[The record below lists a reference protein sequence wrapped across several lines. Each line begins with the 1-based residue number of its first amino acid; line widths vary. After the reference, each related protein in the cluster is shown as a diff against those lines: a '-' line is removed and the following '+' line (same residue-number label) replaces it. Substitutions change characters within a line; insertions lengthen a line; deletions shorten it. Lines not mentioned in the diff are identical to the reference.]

1 MSLLFSRLFLTSL
14 LIDSY
19 GVRFRAALGLLPY
32 ILIFFRWYFIRSKIL
47 LKHLTTFWGIGYW
60 WDILSNSGDTLQSC
74 TWKFQKIIKKCFLS
88 VPSVGC
94 GPDRPAL
101 DSLWKVADFAT
112 CATPSLT
119 RRWGSII
126 WDNFWDRIIWTRF
139 QGKFHNQQCPSTH
152 HIGEQFTLSNYPWI

>member
-1 MSLLFSRLFLTSL
+1 MSLLFLRLFLTSL

-74 TWKFQKIIKKCFLS
+74 TWKFQKIIKKVF
-88 VPSVGC
+88 PSS
-94 GPDRPAL
+94 
-101 DSLWKVADFAT
+101 SLCWLRSRHT
-112 CATPSLT
+112 SIGLT
-119 RRWGSII
+119 LKSRGLCYLCYSII
-126 WDNFWDRIIWTRF
+126 DSQVRIHHLIIEIIFEAEFYESVFKANFTTSSAL
-139 QGKFHNQQCPSTH
+139 QHT
-152 HIGEQFTLSNYPWI
+152 TLVSNLH